1 MDWILKR
8 LELIKS
14 EDLYR
19 ERIVS
24 DNLINLCSNDYLGLG
39 KNRDVIRA
47 CVDACWDLGVGSGA
61 SQLVSGYTSWHKK
74 LEDKLKEFKGTEGC
88 VLFGSGYLA
97 NIGAIPVLAEEGDLI
112 LSDELNHASIID
124 GCKLSKA
131 EVRIFKHRDYEDLYD
146 QLKEMRSRYRKVL
159 IVTDS
164 VFSMEGDVAD
174 ISALQ
179 SICEEFDCMLYIDDA
194 HSTGVL
200 GKGKGSLQEFGV
212 EWKENIIVMG
222 TLSKAV
228 GSYGAFICGSSA
240 LVEYIVNRVRSLI
253 FSTSIPP
260 HLCASAIKAL
270 EIIEKDV
277 TLIEELKI
285 RSEETYVF
293 LKEKGVDVLWNGTP
307 ILPIIIGEEEKA
319 LKISEKLLSEGILL
333 RAIRYP
339 AVPKGKARLRLT
351 VSLLYRRDEWFG
363 YIDIVVNTLK
373 NLKG

>member
-1 MDWILKR
+1 MNWILKS
-8 LELIKS
+8 LELIKG
-14 EDLYR
+14 ENLYR

-24 DNLINLCSNDYLGLG
+24 DSLVNLCSNDYLGLR
-39 KNRDVIRA
+39 KNKDVIKA

-61 SQLVSGYTSWHKK
+61 SQLVSGYTYWHKK

-97 NIGAIPVLAEEGDLI
+97 NTGTIPVLAEEGDLI

-131 EVRIFKHRDYEDLYD
+131 EVQIFKHRDYEDLYCK
-146 QLKEMRSRYRKVL
+146 LKKLRHRFRKVL

-174 ISALQ
+174 ISVLR

-194 HSTGVL
+194 HATGVL
-200 GKGKGSLQEFGV
+200 GNGRGSLQEFGV

-228 GSYGAFICGSSA
+228 GCYGAFICGSSA
-240 LVEYIVNRVRSLI
+240 LIEYIVNRVRSLI
-253 FSTSIPP
+253 FSTSLPP
-260 HLCASAIKAL
+260 PICASAVKSL
-270 EIIEKDV
+270 EIIERNV
-277 TLIEELKI
+277 SLIEELKR

-293 LKEKGVDVLWNGTP
+293 LKEKGVNVLWNGTP
-307 ILPIIIGEEEKA
+307 ILPIIIGSEEKA
-319 LKISEKLLSEGILL
+319 LNISQKLLSEGILL

-351 VSLLYRRDEWFG
+351 VSLLYGREEWFK
-363 YIDIVVNTLK
+363 YLDVFVNTLK
-373 NLKG
+373 KLS

>member
-14 EDLYR
+14 ENLYR

-24 DNLINLCSNDYLGLG
+24 DNLINLCSNDYLGLRN
-39 KNRDVIRA
+39 NRDVVKA
-47 CVDACWDLGVGSGA
+47 CVDTCFALGVGSGA

-97 NIGAIPVLAEEGDLI
+97 NTGTIPVLAEEGDLI

-131 EVRIFKHRDYEDLYD
+131 EVQIFRHKDYEDLCSR
-146 QLKEMRSRYRKVL
+146 LKKLRHRFRKVL

-174 ISALQ
+174 ISALR

-194 HSTGVL
+194 HATGVL
-200 GKGKGSLQEFGV
+200 GNGKGSLQEFGV

-240 LVEYIVNRVRSLI
+240 LVEYIINRVRSLI

-260 HLCASAIKAL
+260 PLCASAIKAL

-277 TLIEELKI
+277 TLIEELKR
-285 RSEETYVF
+285 RSKETYVF
-293 LKEKGVDVLWNGTP
+293 LKGKGVDVLWNGTP
-307 ILPIIIGEEEKA
+307 ILPIIIGSEGKA
-319 LKISEKLLSEGILL
+319 LSISEKLLSEGILL

-351 VSLLYRRDEWFG
+351 VSLLYSTDEWFG
-363 YIDIVVNTLK
+363 YLDIVVNTLK